1 MLVSL
6 LTPPDF
12 FIYISCIKKKCLEK
26 STGVVPVTNVQKL
39 NKQTNN
45 NALRLGPK
53 PIRSEMKVSL
63 VETLPKCCIF
73 VHFGLILI
81 LFG

>member
-6 LTPPDF
+6 LTPPYF
-12 FIYISCIKKKCLEK
+12 FIYIVHKKEILEK
-26 STGVVPVTNVQKL
+26 STGVVPVTNVKKL

-45 NALRLGPK
+45 NNALRPGPK
-53 PIRSEMKVSL
+53 PIRSEIKISL

-73 VHFGLILI
+73 VHFGLILS